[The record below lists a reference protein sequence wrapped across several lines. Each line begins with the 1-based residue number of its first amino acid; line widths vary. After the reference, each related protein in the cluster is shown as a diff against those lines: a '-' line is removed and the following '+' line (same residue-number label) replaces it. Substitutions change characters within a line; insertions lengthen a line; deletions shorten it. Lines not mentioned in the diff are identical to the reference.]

1 MSKVIAAVGEIE
13 IMSTYSLV
21 VFDWDGTLM
30 DSTNGIVTALQG
42 ACRDLDLPVP
52 TASEASWVIG
62 LSLESAVRRAVP
74 TLTQAQLP
82 QFLERYRIHYLL
94 RDPDLKLFDG
104 INTLL
109 SDLAAC
115 NVQLAVATGKSRVGL
130 NRVLAATGLKSMFG
144 ATRTADETFS
154 KPHPAML
161 QELMEELDV
170 QPDRVIM
177 VGDTSHD
184 LNMAKN
190 AGVHGL
196 GVTYGA
202 HTPQELLGCAPQ
214 ALVDDVVAL
223 REWIMPRVGG

>member
-1 MSKVIAAVGEIE
+1 
-13 IMSTYSLV
+13 MSTYSLV

-30 DSTNGIVTALQG
+30 DSTNGIVSAIQG

-62 LSLESAVRRAVP
+62 LSLESALRRAVP
-74 TLTQAQLP
+74 QLTTALLP
-82 QFLERYRIHYLL
+82 RFMERYRTHYLL

-104 INTLL
+104 IDGLL
-109 SDLAAC
+109 SGLVER
-115 NVQLAVATGKSRVGL
+115 NVQLAVATGKSRLGL
-130 NRVLAATGLKSMFG
+130 NRVLATTGLGRFFN

-161 QELMEELDV
+161 QELMDELGV
-170 QPDRVIM
+170 EPDRMIM

-184 LNMAKN
+184 LNMAAN
-190 AGVHGL
+190 AGVHSL

-202 HTPQELLGCAPQ
+202 HSPQELLGCSPQ
-214 ALVDDVVAL
+214 ALVNDVASL
-223 REWIMPRVGG
+223 SDWLLPRVSSN